1 MPPPSPARRSTTH
14 PDVPSFDAVAVA
26 LICLSEEERL
36 SQVLQDRLIGGE
48 CDVLADALHALTG
61 WPVVVVGDGHAG
73 QVGWVHAG
81 VQSPEG
87 LIVDA
92 LGRHEPLD
100 WLDCWAPVVDAYG
113 EGNVEFCS
121 DDVGIDPAEIY
132 GWCGYWPHL
141 RTAP

>member
-1 MPPPSPARRSTTH
+1 M
-14 PDVPSFDAVAVA
+14 SFDGRDLPPLDVVAVA
-26 LICLSEEERL
+26 LTCLSEGGRL
-36 SQVLQDRLIGGE
+36 SRVLQDRFIGGE
-48 CDVLADALHALTG
+48 CDVLSDALHALTG
-61 WPVVVVGDGHAG
+61 WPVVVVGDGDAG

-87 LIVDA
+87 LILDA
-92 LGRHEPLD
+92 VGRYQPSD

-113 EGNVEFCS
+113 ERIPEFCA

-141 RTAP
+141 HAAP